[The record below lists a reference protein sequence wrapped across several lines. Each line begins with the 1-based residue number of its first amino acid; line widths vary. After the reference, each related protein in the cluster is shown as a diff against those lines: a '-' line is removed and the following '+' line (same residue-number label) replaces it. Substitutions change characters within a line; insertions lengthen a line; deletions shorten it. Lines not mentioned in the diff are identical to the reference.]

1 MHEGR
6 AAVTIL
12 CLALLAAAPA
22 ALAQD
27 ADRTTAE
34 GLSRRATGR
43 VQALQ
48 QEADQ
53 LASREKS
60 LLGDLRALE
69 LDRQINLERV
79 RALDSEAREVAR
91 ERAATT
97 ERLEA
102 LQREELAARPQL
114 EARLV
119 EMYKLG
125 QGRYV
130 RLLLATSDVR
140 RIGAASRTVAVLA
153 KLDRDRLA
161 VHQQMVDALMAG
173 RGQLEERS
181 RRLEALRRE
190 AGRASADAARAVQAR
205 NDMIR
210 DIDRQRDL
218 NAQLAGELQAAQQNL
233 QSALRTLSAG
243 ASPATLAAATLPLKP
258 FKGALEW
265 PAAGTVRR
273 PFSPSAARGATTNG
287 IEIAAPEGAP
297 VGAVHEGTVVFADA
311 FSGFGNLVIIDH
323 GNQTFSLYGQLL
335 EVQVAKGGRVE
346 ASQVVGTV
354 GAGPLGAAGLYFEL
368 RIDGHPV
375 DPLQW
380 LKKRT

>member
-27 ADRTTAE
+27 ADRATAE

-53 LASREKS
+53 LASHEKS

-69 LDRQINLERV
+69 LNRQINLERV
-79 RALDSEAREVAR
+79 RALDAEAHDVAR

-102 LQREELAARPQL
+102 LQREERAARPQL

-173 RGQLEERS
+173 RAQLEERS
-181 RRLEALRRE
+181 RHLEALRRE
-190 AGRASADAARAVQAR
+190 ASRASADAARAVQAR

-233 QSALRTLSAG
+233 QSAVRTLSAG
-243 ASPATLAAATLPLKP
+243 ASSPLAAATLPLKP

-311 FSGFGNLVIIDH
+311 FSGFGNLVIVDH
-323 GNQTFSLYGQLL
+323 GNQTFTLYGQLL

-346 ASQVVGTV
+346 AGQVVGTV
-354 GAGPLGAAGLYFEL
+354 GPGPLGAAGLYFEL